1 MDLLE
6 LSETELKKLKIKE
19 LKKLIQEQK
28 LFEIKKGDKKKDL
41 LKKIKEVKKEYED
54 SDSEESEQLPS
65 YEKVKEPS
73 PKVEEIIEIIEDLS
87 VEVKSKVELKKVKK
101 SKNKFEKK
109 DETKNYII
117 FNSNILYEVCQILKE
132 LVDNCLIV
140 FNKDGFKINMVD
152 KCLVSLIN
160 IEIRNCYVDYNF
172 LDDHYKV
179 VISISE
185 LLKILDCKENN
196 QKIKFIFTND
206 FLEIFYYTQT
216 EKFDKFKLHLL
227 DENLVDELNEF
238 DIEFSES
245 IELLS
250 RDLSKMCNK
259 IKKFDDKMNI
269 IIENDNL
276 KLSSKNKTI
285 ELNDKL
291 YKNSSHLDTTLL
303 LKYVLIFCKTD
314 KLSNNLQLLYSDN
327 QSPIKFVYNDNNTNS
342 NIEYIITPQNEDDD
356 Y

>member
-6 LSETELKKLKIKE
+6 LSETELKKLKVKE
-19 LKKLIQEQK
+19 LKKLIEEQK
-28 LFEIKKGDKKKDL
+28 LFELKKSHKKKDL
-41 LKKIKEVKKEYED
+41 IEKIKEVKKEYED
-54 SDSEESEQLPS
+54 SDSEESEQ
-65 YEKVKEPS
+65 EEVKNE
-73 PKVEEIIEIIEDLS
+73 PKVEEIIEKIEDLT
-87 VEVKSKVELKKVKK
+87 VKVKPTVELKTVKK
-101 SKNKFEKK
+101 TTNKFEKK

-160 IEIRNCYVDYNF
+160 IQINHCYDDYNF
-172 LDDHYKV
+172 LDEQYKI
-179 VISISE
+179 VINITE

-196 QKIKFIFTND
+196 QKIKFIFTDD

-216 EKFDKFKLHLL
+216 ENFDKFKLHLL

-245 IELLS
+245 IEISS
-250 RDLSKMCNK
+250 RDLSKMCSK
-259 IKKFDDKMNI
+259 IKKFDNKMNI
-269 IIENDNL
+269 IIESDNL

-291 YKNSSHLDTTLL
+291 YKKSTHLDTTLL

-314 KLSNNLQLLYSDN
+314 KLCSNLEILYSND
-327 QSPIKFVYNDNNTNS
+327 QSPIKFVYNNNTNLK
-342 NIEYIITPQNEDDD
+342 IEYIITPQNDEDD